1 MLCSAPVPSRS
12 RLSLALFHG
21 MTALSC
27 YIYTPMDRGTAPRPR
42 PDVVKVASRGQ
53 RRDAATGD
61 DTTATLLVNTG
72 RLACHLI
79 AVETHA
85 CLAAAPR
92 AATLHNHTCTAQRR
106 ERTAGCT
113 ASTGDGDCPTPAASY
128 ANCQQPDGTVLEHCL
143 PFRGPPYHA
152 TYEPSCNCTAN
163 TVQRQLITRRAGASS

>member
-12 RLSLALFHG
+12 RLSLALFLG

-106 ERTAGCT
+106 EARAHRRLHGFHRRLPDP
-113 ASTGDGDCPTPAASY
+113 GGFLR
-128 ANCQQPDGTVLEHCL
+128 QQPDGTVLEHCL